1 MIVGSRPPLSD
12 LVEYLCSET
21 LVPGKLERLG
31 TGLSHGY
38 HPRDMSG
45 LETDGLEEEQI
56 FFIIYWLINS
66 NV

>member
-1 MIVGSRPPLSD
+1 MGSCPPLPV

-38 HPRDMSG
+38 HLPGMSV
-45 LETDGLEEEQI
+45 LETDGLKVE
-56 FFIIYWLINS
+56 
-66 NV
+66 